1 MRVPAIIT
9 LTTDFGPG
17 EYVAAMK
24 GVILT
29 INPQALIVDISH
41 QVEPQ
46 DILGG
51 AFVLAAATPHFPP
64 NTIHVAVVDP
74 GVGTGRRALLVET
87 PQARFLAPDNG
98 LLGLVLEGKPASGGR
113 AWELTQPRY
122 WRQEVSATFHGRDI
136 FAPAAAHLSLGVSP
150 QEMGRPV
157 TEMVKAL
164 LPPVEMSAGEV
175 VRGQVVYVDRFG
187 NLITN
192 LRREHLPAGGVRVEV
207 AGRTIRD
214 LSTHYQTGP
223 ALSPTKGGE
232 ILALIG
238 SSGYLEVAAPGASAA
253 RLLRVGRGVRVV
265 VRSA

>member
-74 GVGTGRRALLVET
+74 GVGTGRRTLLVET

-98 LLGLVLEGKPASGGR
+98 LLGLALEGKQCR

-122 WRQEVSATFHGRDI
+122 WRQAVSATFHGRDI

-192 LRREHLPAGGVRVEV
+192 LRREHLPPGEVMVEV
-207 AGRTIRD
+207 AGRTMRG
-214 LSTHYQTGP
+214 LSTHYQTG
-223 ALSPTKGGE
+223 AGLV
-232 ILALIG
+232 AFMG
-238 SSGYLEVAAPGASAA
+238 SSGYLEIAAPNSSSA

>member
-51 AFVLAAATPHFPP
+51 AFVLATATPHFPP

-98 LLGLVLEGKPASGGR
+98 LLGLVLEGKQWR

-122 WRQEVSATFHGRDI
+122 WRQAVSATFHGRDI

-157 TEMVKAL
+157 TEMVKAP
-164 LPPVEMSAGEV
+164 LPPVEVSGEV

-207 AGRTIRD
+207 AGRTIQG

-223 ALSPTKGGE
+223 ELV
-232 ILALIG
+232 ALIG
-238 SSGYLEVAAPGASAA
+238 SSSYLEIAAPSTSAV
-253 RLLRVGRGVRVV
+253 RLLRAGRGTAVTVA
-265 VRSA
+265 RS